1 MTIYIVSM
9 STTQG
14 PHGPTVNMWYFKDH
28 QEGLDEF
35 TECTKSLS
43 EDPSTILLVRLN
55 TDTMTEEV
63 LESFEGTEEDYMD
76 QCARRIREERVAASQ
91 RLAQICREVAR
102 QRLAQI
108 CREVARE
115 RRV

>member
-14 PHGPTVNMWYFKDH
+14 PYGPTVNMTYHRDH
-28 QEGLDEF
+28 QEALDEF

-63 LESFEGTEEDYMD
+63 LESFEGTEEDHMD
-76 QCARRIREERVAASQ
+76 QYGEDLEDEED
-91 RLAQICREVAR
+91 E
-102 QRLAQI
+102 
-108 CREVARE
+108 EE
-115 RRV
+115 EEEG

>member
-35 TECTKSLS
+35 TECKKSLS
-43 EDPSTILLVRLN
+43 EDPSTILLVRLD

-76 QCARRIREERVAASQ
+76 QWGQDYEDDQEG
-91 RLAQICREVAR
+91 
-102 QRLAQI
+102 
-108 CREVARE
+108 
-115 RRV
+115 

>member
-14 PHGPTVNMWYFKDH
+14 PYGPTVNMTYHKDH
-28 QEGLDEF
+28 QDALDEF

-43 EDPSTILLVRLN
+43 EDPSTILLVRLD

-63 LESFEGTEEDYMD
+63 LNSFEGTEEDYMD
-76 QCARRIREERVAASQ
+76 QYGEDLEDEDEE
-91 RLAQICREVAR
+91 EG
-102 QRLAQI
+102 
-108 CREVARE
+108 
-115 RRV
+115 